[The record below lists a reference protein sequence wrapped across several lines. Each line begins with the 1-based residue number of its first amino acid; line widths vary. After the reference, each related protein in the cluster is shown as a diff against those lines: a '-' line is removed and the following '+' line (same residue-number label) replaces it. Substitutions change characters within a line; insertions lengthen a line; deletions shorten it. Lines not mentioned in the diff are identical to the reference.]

1 MEDLKTWVWEG
12 IKAAGRFLVAA
23 LIPVAIDAGLKA
35 VEIWLLG
42 VETLTIGPTE
52 KWMLSMAL
60 VAVDKALH
68 SWKKSTEGKSYTA
81 TAGWKGLLG
90 F

>member
-1 MEDLKTWVWEG
+1 MDGIKTWIWEG
-12 IKAAGRFLVAA
+12 VKAAGRFLLAA

-42 VETLTIGPTE
+42 VPTLTLGPTE
-52 KWMLSMAL
+52 KWALSMVL
-60 VAVDKALH
+60 VAADKALH
-68 SWKKSTEGKSYTA
+68 SWKKSTEGKGYTE
-81 TAGWKGLLG
+81 TSGWKGLLG